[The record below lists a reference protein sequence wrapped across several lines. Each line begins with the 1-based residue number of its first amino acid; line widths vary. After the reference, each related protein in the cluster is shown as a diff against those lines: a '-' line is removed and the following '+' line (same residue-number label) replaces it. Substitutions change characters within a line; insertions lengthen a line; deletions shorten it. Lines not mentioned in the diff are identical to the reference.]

1 MKLIVS
7 VLKYLA
13 IGICLGIGILIVD
26 QLYFKYGNPQ
36 QVVIMEELLDEL
48 YEIHGDLLGPVS
60 PNLFPVFTFRVLDR
74 EVRFEEACVVA
85 LRERPGFW
93 CQDEPHWT
101 RGEWSGVE
109 VLEKRVPNIKRIAA
123 DDTFLDEARGE
134 LRMLTWSTDPER
146 LRIAMEEMRTDPR
159 PELPGVRLELPDPPP
174 RFSALICDDA
184 MCLTLSSGSR
194 TKVKGLIAQILQGRE
209 G

>member
-1 MKLIVS
+1 MKLVAS

-36 QVVIMEELLDEL
+36 QVVIMEELMEELVDLQLDPFDWQRVIGSL
-48 YEIHGDLLGPVS
+48 QFS
-60 PNLFPVFTFRVLDR
+60 FRVFDN
-74 EVRFEEACVVA
+74 EVRLEESCVVN

-93 CQDEPHWT
+93 CHDDPHAT
-101 RGEWSGVE
+101 RGGWSGADE
-109 VLEKRVPNIKRIAA
+109 LEERIANIERIA
-123 DDTFLDEARGE
+123 LQDSFVDTTRAE
-134 LRMLTWSTDPER
+134 LRVVQWFTDPEK
-146 LRIAMEEMRTDPR
+146 LRAVFEEMRTEPL
-159 PELPGVRLELPDPPP
+159 PEPQGVRIEFPDLPP
-174 RFSALICDDA
+174 RFSALLCDDA

-194 TKVKGLIAQILQGRE
+194 TKVKGLIAQILEGRE